1 MSHISAIF
9 KQKIQ
14 RLAGV
19 LSEALNTATAPDPY
33 AKSNERIPFNQDLM
47 QQAIEQ
53 GLAVGLLFQ
62 SNNIKYKMPV
72 AKYRIILPVAMGYD
86 NKGQLVIRGV
96 HAKGQSEKKAI
107 ETGIRSAEAS
117 NEWRL
122 FKASNIKSMFFTGD
136 FFSKIPIGGFNANDG
151 QMRNVIVSF
160 DAGRAKVYQDE
171 YQKMNQ
177 RQTDYE
183 TELNERQ
190 KLVRSLFKQ
199 DYRRASKD

>member
-1 MSHISAIF
+1 MSHVSAIF
-9 KQKIQ
+9 KQKLQ

-19 LSEALNTATAPDPY
+19 LSEALNTAAAPDPF

-62 SNNIKYKMPV
+62 SIYVKYKMPV

-86 NKGQLVIRGV
+86 KNGQLVIRGV
-96 HAKGQSEKKAI
+96 HAKGQSEKKAR
-107 ETGIRSAEAS
+107 ETGIRSAEAT

-122 FKASNIKSMFFTGD
+122 FKTSNIKSMFFTGD
-136 FFSKIPIGGFNANDG
+136 FFSKIPIGGYNPNDG
-151 QMRNVIVSF
+151 SMNNVIVSF

-171 YQKMNQ
+171 YAKMNQ
-177 RQTDYE
+177 RQVDYS
-183 TELNERQ
+183 TELTER
-190 KLVRSLFKQ
+190 KKIIRSLFKQ
-199 DYRRASKD
+199 DYLRSQQ